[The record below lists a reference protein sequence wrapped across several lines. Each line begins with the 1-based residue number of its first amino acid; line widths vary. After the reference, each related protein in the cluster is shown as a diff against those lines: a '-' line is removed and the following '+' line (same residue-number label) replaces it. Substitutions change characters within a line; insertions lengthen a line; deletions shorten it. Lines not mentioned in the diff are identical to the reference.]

1 MIKIEQIKAKFIPI
15 WNSLIW
21 GGAEQVGGCH
31 NKGATM
37 QKYKNQ
43 IIQKNQR
50 CKKYKNT
57 NI

>member
-21 GGAEQVGGCH
+21 GAKHVGWCH

-37 QKYKNQ
+37 QKYENM

-57 NI
+57 KI